1 MSKKYTGSCYIAV
14 VGSES
19 ENGKCRDTI
28 EEIKRAKGD
37 TPPLFIRAT
46 KGYEARQTHLNNW
59 IDNTK
64 HPFIL
69 FLDSDMTFPKDT
81 LERLRSHALPYVS
94 GFYMRR
100 SLNPIAPVWFEN
112 SDAAKMP
119 MKPFTF
125 VVEQNTLYP
134 IGASGWGCILMHRDV
149 VLQTRKLL
157 KGEPDIIEDDM
168 DVAPYDL
175 GKILQAMNE
184 MEELAK
190 GNWNISTIAPHIQ
203 TLKDEI
209 RPLRMVK
216 DIVGSDIRFP
226 FYAKLAGFQL
236 YGDSGVNCGHMA
248 NYPITA
254 ADYANQPAHVV
265 RSISAGMH
273 KSHVDE
279 IERLKKARNA

>member
-1 MSKKYTGSCYIAV
+1 MSKKYEGSCYIAV
-14 VGSES
+14 VGSET
-19 ENGKCRDTI
+19 ENGKCRDSI
-28 EEIKRAKGD
+28 EEIKRQKGD
-37 TPPLFIRAT
+37 TLPLYIRAT
-46 KGYEARQTHLNNW
+46 KGYEARQMHLNNW
-59 IDNTK
+59 YENTK

-69 FLDSDMTFPKDT
+69 FLDHDMIFPKHT

-100 SLNPIAPVWFEN
+100 SLNPVTPVWFDNGE
-112 SDAAKMP
+112 AGKMP

-125 VVEQNTLYP
+125 VVENNTLYP
-134 IGASGWGCILMHRDV
+134 IGASGWGCVLIHRDV
-149 VLQTRKLL
+149 VKETRKIL

-175 GKILQAMNE
+175 HKIFTAIESITSDPAGSQA
-184 MEELAK
+184 
-190 GNWNISTIAPHIQ
+190 I
-203 TLKDEI
+203 LKDEL

-216 DIVGSDIRFP
+216 DIVGSDIRYP

-236 YGDSGVNCGHMA
+236 YGDSGVSCGHMV
-248 NYPITA
+248 NYPVTMN
-254 ADYANQPAHVV
+254 DYANQPAHVV

-279 IERLKKARNA
+279 IERLQKARTE